1 VRSRDDLR
9 RLAAVWLTVTVLA
22 LPLPL
27 PLSARQTPAETVPI
41 SAEEIAVALAA
52 VERDPNVGGETTM
65 KMLRWRQAEPQASMD
80 LSWVKWI
87 AGLVGWVMES
97 ARYLMWAAIVLL
109 VAWIAVYLTRSIRG
123 RQTTPGA
130 DAFVPPTHVRNLDIR
145 PESLPANI
153 GRAARTLWDK
163 GDHRAALSL
172 LYRGLLSRLTHV
184 HRVPIRDSSTEGD
197 CLVLL
202 TGVVPPKTG
211 DYSARLV
218 GAWQGMVY
226 GGTDAPA
233 DAVYSLC
240 DDFAGAL
247 DRAVARPA
255 GGGSAE

>member
-1 VRSRDDLR
+1 MRSRDDVR
-9 RLAAVWLTVTVLA
+9 RLAAAWLTVTLLA
-22 LPLPL
+22 L
-27 PLSARQTPAETVPI
+27 PLSARQAPVTATPLTAD
-41 SAEEIAVALAA
+41 EIAAALAA
-52 VERDPNVGGETTM
+52 VRRDPNVGGETTM
-65 KMLRWRQAEPQASMD
+65 KMLRWRQSEQQTSMN
-80 LSWVKWI
+80 LGWVKWI

-97 ARYLMWAAIVLL
+97 ARYLMWAGIVIL

-123 RQTTPGA
+123 RQPALAA

-153 GRAARTLWDK
+153 GRAARALWDK
-163 GDHRAALSL
+163 GEHRAALSL

-202 TGVVPPKTG
+202 SGVVPRKTG

-218 GAWQGMVY
+218 GAWQGVVY
-226 GGTDAPA
+226 GGTEAPA

-240 DDFAGAL
+240 DEFADAL

-255 GGGSAE
+255 AGGSAE

>member
-1 VRSRDDLR
+1 MRSRDDVR
-9 RLAAVWLTVTVLA
+9 RLAAAWLTVTLLA
-22 LPLPL
+22 L
-27 PLSARQTPAETVPI
+27 PLSARQLPATTAPITSDEI
-41 SAEEIAVALAA
+41 SAALTAVQ
-52 VERDPNVGGETTM
+52 RDPNIGGETTM
-65 KMLRWRQAEPQASMD
+65 KMLRWRQPEQQASKD
-80 LSWVKWI
+80 WSWLKWV

-109 VAWIAVYLTRSIRG
+109 VAWLGVYLTRSLRG
-123 RQTTPGA
+123 RQRAPAA

-153 GRAARTLWDK
+153 GRASRALWDK
-163 GDHRAALSL
+163 GQHRSALSL

-202 TGVVPPKTG
+202 SGLVPRKTG

-218 GAWQGMVY
+218 GAWQGVVY
-226 GGTDAPA
+226 GGSDAPA

-240 DDFAGAL
+240 DDFADAV

-255 GGGSAE
+255 AGGSAE

>member
-1 VRSRDDLR
+1 MRSRDDAR
-9 RLAAVWLTVTVLA
+9 RLAAAWLTVTLLA
-22 LPLPL
+22 LPV
-27 PLSARQTPAETVPI
+27 SARQAPTTTAPI
-41 SAEEIAVALAA
+41 TADEITAALAA
-52 VERDPNVGGETTM
+52 VQRDPNVGGETTM
-65 KMLRWRQAEPQASMD
+65 KMLRWRQPEQRASMD
-80 LSWVKWI
+80 WSWLKWLT
-87 AGLVGWVMES
+87 GLIGWVMES

-109 VAWIAVYLTRSIRG
+109 VAWIGVYLTRSFRG
-123 RQTTPGA
+123 RQPAPAAG
-130 DAFVPPTHVRNLDIR
+130 AFVPPTHVRNLDIR

-163 GDHRAALSL
+163 GEHRAALSL

-202 TGVVPPKTG
+202 SGIVPRKTG

-218 GAWQGMVY
+218 GAWQGVVY
-226 GGTDAPA
+226 GGSEAPA

-240 DDFAGAL
+240 DDFADAL

-255 GGGSAE
+255 AGGSAE